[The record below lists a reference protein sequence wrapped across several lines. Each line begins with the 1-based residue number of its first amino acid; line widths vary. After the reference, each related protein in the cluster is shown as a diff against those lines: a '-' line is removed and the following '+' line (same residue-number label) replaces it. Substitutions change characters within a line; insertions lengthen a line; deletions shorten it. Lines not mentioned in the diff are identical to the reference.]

1 MSEKYLIFGA
11 TGSVGSS
18 LAEQLKNSG
27 NDIHLVARNESEV
40 KTIAEKLGCSY
51 TVADVLEDGF
61 IEKVKSDI
69 NDIKGIAYC
78 VGSIDL
84 KPLRMVTEAD
94 MNKCMK
100 LNLYSAIEAI
110 KGFQESLKKN
120 KGSVVLFS
128 TVAAQRGFTNHTI
141 IASAK
146 AAVEGLTVTLAAEF
160 APNIRVNC
168 IAPSLS
174 KSKIAEPMLKNPA
187 IAEGIAKAH
196 PLKRLGEGKDSAALA
211 KFLITEES
219 SWVTG
224 QVIAVAVALGAQDL
238 FKNLIS
244 GILVLVEKR
253 FKIGDWILVEGIIE
267 GIVEKIGFRSTVLRK
282 FDKSLAIIPNFQ
294 FAENAVI
301 NISETTN
308 WRIDWAITLQYDT
321 TVDQL
326 KKIRNEIEDHINKND
341 DFDKAVGVAVRV
353 EKFSDSSIDM
363 RVRCFTTSNSFSTW
377 LEVKEKLAIEIKQI
391 VEGNKAAFA
400 FPSQSIYIEK
410 K

>member
-11 TGSVGSS
+11 TGSVGSN

-40 KTIAEKLGCSY
+40 KAIAEKLGCSY

-110 KGFQESLKKN
+110 KGYQESLKKN

-219 SWVTG
+219 SWITG
-224 QVIAVAVALGAQDL
+224 QVIAVDG
-238 FKNLIS
+238 
-244 GILVLVEKR
+244 G
-253 FKIGDWILVEGIIE
+253 
-267 GIVEKIGFRSTVLRK
+267 RS
-282 FDKSLAIIPNFQ
+282 
-294 FAENAVI
+294 
-301 NISETTN
+301 
-308 WRIDWAITLQYDT
+308 
-321 TVDQL
+321 
-326 KKIRNEIEDHINKND
+326 
-341 DFDKAVGVAVRV
+341 
-353 EKFSDSSIDM
+353 
-363 RVRCFTTSNSFSTW
+363 
-377 LEVKEKLAIEIKQI
+377 KL
-391 VEGNKAAFA
+391 
-400 FPSQSIYIEK
+400 S
-410 K
+410 

>member
-27 NDIHLVARNESEV
+27 NDVHLVARNEIEV
-40 KTIAEKLGCSY
+40 KAIAEKLGCSH
-51 TVADVLEDGF
+51 TVVDVLENGF
-61 IEKVKSDI
+61 IEKVKSDV
-69 NDIKGIAYC
+69 NEIKGIAYC

-160 APNIRVNC
+160 APHIRVNC

-174 KSKIAEPMLKNPA
+174 KSKIAEPMLKNPV

-219 SWVTG
+219 SWITG
-224 QVIAVAVALGAQDL
+224 QIIAVDG
-238 FKNLIS
+238 
-244 GILVLVEKR
+244 G
-253 FKIGDWILVEGIIE
+253 
-267 GIVEKIGFRSTVLRK
+267 RS
-282 FDKSLAIIPNFQ
+282 
-294 FAENAVI
+294 
-301 NISETTN
+301 
-308 WRIDWAITLQYDT
+308 
-321 TVDQL
+321 
-326 KKIRNEIEDHINKND
+326 
-341 DFDKAVGVAVRV
+341 
-353 EKFSDSSIDM
+353 
-363 RVRCFTTSNSFSTW
+363 
-377 LEVKEKLAIEIKQI
+377 KL
-391 VEGNKAAFA
+391 
-400 FPSQSIYIEK
+400 S
-410 K
+410 

>member
-27 NDIHLVARNESEV
+27 NDIHLVARSENEV
-40 KTIAEKLGCSY
+40 KIIAEKLGCSY

-69 NDIKGIAYC
+69 SEIKGIAYC

-84 KPLRMVTEAD
+84 KPLRMVTEED

-100 LNLYSAIEAI
+100 LNLYSAIEVI

-160 APNIRVNC
+160 APHIRVNC

-219 SWVTG
+219 SWITG
-224 QVIAVAVALGAQDL
+224 QIIAVDG
-238 FKNLIS
+238 
-244 GILVLVEKR
+244 G
-253 FKIGDWILVEGIIE
+253 
-267 GIVEKIGFRSTVLRK
+267 RS
-282 FDKSLAIIPNFQ
+282 
-294 FAENAVI
+294 
-301 NISETTN
+301 
-308 WRIDWAITLQYDT
+308 
-321 TVDQL
+321 
-326 KKIRNEIEDHINKND
+326 
-341 DFDKAVGVAVRV
+341 
-353 EKFSDSSIDM
+353 
-363 RVRCFTTSNSFSTW
+363 
-377 LEVKEKLAIEIKQI
+377 KL
-391 VEGNKAAFA
+391 
-400 FPSQSIYIEK
+400 S
-410 K
+410 

>member
-27 NDIHLVARNESEV
+27 NDIHLVARNENEV
-40 KTIAEKLGCSY
+40 KAIAEKLGCSY
-51 TVADVLEDGF
+51 TIADVLEDGF

-69 NDIKGIAYC
+69 NDIKGVAYC

-100 LNLYSAIEAI
+100 LNLYSAIEVI

-174 KSKIAEPMLKNPA
+174 KSKIAEPMLKNPT

-219 SWVTG
+219 SWITG
-224 QVIAVAVALGAQDL
+224 QIIAVDG
-238 FKNLIS
+238 
-244 GILVLVEKR
+244 G
-253 FKIGDWILVEGIIE
+253 
-267 GIVEKIGFRSTVLRK
+267 RS
-282 FDKSLAIIPNFQ
+282 
-294 FAENAVI
+294 
-301 NISETTN
+301 
-308 WRIDWAITLQYDT
+308 
-321 TVDQL
+321 
-326 KKIRNEIEDHINKND
+326 
-341 DFDKAVGVAVRV
+341 
-353 EKFSDSSIDM
+353 
-363 RVRCFTTSNSFSTW
+363 
-377 LEVKEKLAIEIKQI
+377 KL
-391 VEGNKAAFA
+391 
-400 FPSQSIYIEK
+400 S
-410 K
+410 

>member
-27 NDIHLVARNESEV
+27 NDVHLVARNENEV
-40 KTIAEKLGCSY
+40 KAIAEKLGCSY

-61 IEKVKSDI
+61 IEKVKSDV
-69 NDIKGIAYC
+69 NEIKGIAYC

-110 KGFQESLKKN
+110 KGYQESLKKN

-160 APNIRVNC
+160 APHIRVNC

-219 SWVTG
+219 SWITG
-224 QVIAVAVALGAQDL
+224 QIIAVDG
-238 FKNLIS
+238 
-244 GILVLVEKR
+244 G
-253 FKIGDWILVEGIIE
+253 
-267 GIVEKIGFRSTVLRK
+267 RS
-282 FDKSLAIIPNFQ
+282 
-294 FAENAVI
+294 
-301 NISETTN
+301 
-308 WRIDWAITLQYDT
+308 
-321 TVDQL
+321 
-326 KKIRNEIEDHINKND
+326 
-341 DFDKAVGVAVRV
+341 
-353 EKFSDSSIDM
+353 
-363 RVRCFTTSNSFSTW
+363 
-377 LEVKEKLAIEIKQI
+377 KL
-391 VEGNKAAFA
+391 
-400 FPSQSIYIEK
+400 S
-410 K
+410 

>member
-27 NDIHLVARNESEV
+27 NDIHLIARNENEV
-40 KTIAEKLGCSY
+40 KTIAEKLGCTY
-51 TVADVLEDGF
+51 TVADVLEEGF

-69 NDIKGIAYC
+69 SEIKGIAYC

-160 APNIRVNC
+160 APHIRVNC

-211 KFLITEES
+211 KFLITEDS
-219 SWVTG
+219 SWITG
-224 QVIAVAVALGAQDL
+224 QVIAVDG
-238 FKNLIS
+238 
-244 GILVLVEKR
+244 G
-253 FKIGDWILVEGIIE
+253 
-267 GIVEKIGFRSTVLRK
+267 RS
-282 FDKSLAIIPNFQ
+282 
-294 FAENAVI
+294 
-301 NISETTN
+301 
-308 WRIDWAITLQYDT
+308 
-321 TVDQL
+321 
-326 KKIRNEIEDHINKND
+326 
-341 DFDKAVGVAVRV
+341 
-353 EKFSDSSIDM
+353 
-363 RVRCFTTSNSFSTW
+363 
-377 LEVKEKLAIEIKQI
+377 KL
-391 VEGNKAAFA
+391 
-400 FPSQSIYIEK
+400 S
-410 K
+410 

>member
-27 NDIHLVARNESEV
+27 NDIHLVARNENEV
-40 KTIAEKLGCSY
+40 KIIADKLGCSY

-69 NDIKGIAYC
+69 NEIKGIAYC

-160 APNIRVNC
+160 APHIRVNC

-219 SWVTG
+219 SWITG
-224 QVIAVAVALGAQDL
+224 QIIAVDG
-238 FKNLIS
+238 
-244 GILVLVEKR
+244 G
-253 FKIGDWILVEGIIE
+253 
-267 GIVEKIGFRSTVLRK
+267 RS
-282 FDKSLAIIPNFQ
+282 
-294 FAENAVI
+294 
-301 NISETTN
+301 
-308 WRIDWAITLQYDT
+308 
-321 TVDQL
+321 
-326 KKIRNEIEDHINKND
+326 
-341 DFDKAVGVAVRV
+341 
-353 EKFSDSSIDM
+353 
-363 RVRCFTTSNSFSTW
+363 
-377 LEVKEKLAIEIKQI
+377 KL
-391 VEGNKAAFA
+391 
-400 FPSQSIYIEK
+400 S
-410 K
+410 

>member
-27 NDIHLVARNESEV
+27 KDIHLVARNESEV
-40 KTIAEKLGCSY
+40 KVIAEKLGCSY

-69 NDIKGIAYC
+69 SDIKGIAYC

-84 KPLRMVTEAD
+84 KPLRMVSEAD

-211 KFLITEES
+211 KFLITEDS
-219 SWVTG
+219 SWITG
-224 QVIAVAVALGAQDL
+224 QVIAVDG
-238 FKNLIS
+238 
-244 GILVLVEKR
+244 G
-253 FKIGDWILVEGIIE
+253 
-267 GIVEKIGFRSTVLRK
+267 RS
-282 FDKSLAIIPNFQ
+282 
-294 FAENAVI
+294 
-301 NISETTN
+301 
-308 WRIDWAITLQYDT
+308 
-321 TVDQL
+321 
-326 KKIRNEIEDHINKND
+326 
-341 DFDKAVGVAVRV
+341 
-353 EKFSDSSIDM
+353 
-363 RVRCFTTSNSFSTW
+363 
-377 LEVKEKLAIEIKQI
+377 KL
-391 VEGNKAAFA
+391 
-400 FPSQSIYIEK
+400 S
-410 K
+410 

>member
-27 NDIHLVARNESEV
+27 NDVHLVARNESEV
-40 KTIAEKLGCSY
+40 KVIAEKLGCSY
-51 TVADVLEDGF
+51 TVADVLENGF
-61 IEKVKSDI
+61 IEKVKSDV
-69 NDIKGIAYC
+69 NEIKGIAYC

-120 KGSVVLFS
+120 KGSIVLFS

-160 APNIRVNC
+160 APHIRVNC

-174 KSKIAEPMLKNPA
+174 KSKIAEPMLKNPV

-219 SWVTG
+219 SWITG
-224 QVIAVAVALGAQDL
+224 QIIAVDG
-238 FKNLIS
+238 
-244 GILVLVEKR
+244 G
-253 FKIGDWILVEGIIE
+253 
-267 GIVEKIGFRSTVLRK
+267 RS
-282 FDKSLAIIPNFQ
+282 
-294 FAENAVI
+294 
-301 NISETTN
+301 
-308 WRIDWAITLQYDT
+308 
-321 TVDQL
+321 
-326 KKIRNEIEDHINKND
+326 
-341 DFDKAVGVAVRV
+341 
-353 EKFSDSSIDM
+353 
-363 RVRCFTTSNSFSTW
+363 
-377 LEVKEKLAIEIKQI
+377 KL
-391 VEGNKAAFA
+391 
-400 FPSQSIYIEK
+400 S
-410 K
+410 